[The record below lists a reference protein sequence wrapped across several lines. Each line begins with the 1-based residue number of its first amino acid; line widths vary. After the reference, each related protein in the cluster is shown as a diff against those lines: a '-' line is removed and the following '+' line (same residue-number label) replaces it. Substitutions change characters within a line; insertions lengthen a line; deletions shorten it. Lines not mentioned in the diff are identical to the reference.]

1 MKERNEKKL
10 RKFLGVRPKLNKKVI
25 SKLQNKV
32 KDKMGYNKK
41 INLGKELYIGK
52 PVDLGKGIDLGKE
65 LDFGRELDY

>member
-32 KDKMGYNKK
+32 KDKIGYNKK
-41 INLGKELYIGK
+41 IDLGKGLCIGK
-52 PVDLGKGIDLGKE
+52 PVELGNKIDLGKE
-65 LDFGRELDY
+65 LDFGRGLEY